1 MSSDI
6 PLYENYDEATQR
18 STEVFTDGETGLPV
32 IVQSQNTKPI
42 VESAKAIASS
52 YDPLVRRDV
61 THVARIPLVIWQR
74 LMRLGIA
81 KDPKAMNAWL
91 DSREAR
97 LFRTDNARRL

>member
-1 MSSDI
+1 MVDRTI
-6 PLYENYDEATQR
+6 YETWNAETQR
-18 STEVFTDGETGLPV
+18 STELLIDGETGLPV
-32 IVQSQNTKPI
+32 IVQSQNTTPI

-52 YDPLVRRDV
+52 YDPLARRDV

-97 LFRTDNARRL
+97 LFRTDNARKL

>member
-1 MSSDI
+1 MDRTI
-6 PLYENYDEATQR
+6 YETWTPETQR
-18 STEVFTDGETGLPV
+18 STELIIDGETGLPV

>member
-1 MSSDI
+1 MTDRTI
-6 PLYENYDEATQR
+6 YETWNPETQR
-18 STEVFTDGETGLPV
+18 STELLIDGETGLPV

-61 THVARIPLVIWQR
+61 RHVARIPLVIWQR

-81 KDPKAMNAWL
+81 KDEKAMNAWL
-91 DSREAR
+91 ESREAR
-97 LFRTDNARRL
+97 LFRTDNGGKI